1 MANGNHDPNDNSK
14 LDPQA
19 VSSAICN
26 SEDLGPFIRRAFA
39 SGKPETLLQSLRHF
53 SRTKESEIEDV
64 CKSHYQDFIR
74 AVDDLRSL
82 LSEVDSLKS
91 SLHDSNS
98 MLQSVAGPLLST
110 LDAYVESQSQ
120 SRNLAHALSSAR
132 LCVQLFD
139 LCRRANTHL
148 EEDHLYL
155 ALKCVDAIEKGG
167 FLYSAPSPAIC
178 RMLEATIPEIRSHA
192 KRRIDREFG
201 DWLVGIRVVSRNLGQ
216 IAIGRA
222 SSARQRDE
230 DLRIKQRQ
238 VEEQSRN
245 SFRSTASVSDDSSSV
260 IYTLHDEDEDDIT
273 AVADLDGGNGSGAEC
288 GLGFDLTPLYK
299 AYHVHR
305 TLGLQDRFKKYYFE
319 NRKLQLTSD
328 FQVSTMTPFLE
339 SHQNFFAQIAGFF
352 IVEDRIFRTGG
363 GLISKFE
370 VDSLWDAAVLKMV
383 SVIEDQFSRM
393 QIAHNLL
400 MIKDYVSLLGVTL
413 RRYGYSVESLL
424 DVLSKHRDKYHD
436 LLLADCRTKILEALS
451 VDIKFEQMFMK
462 KEYEYSMNVLAF
474 QLQSTESPPAYPFVA
489 PFSSLVPDCCRIVRS
504 FVEDSFNFMSYSGQL
519 EFYDIVKKYLDRL
532 LSEVLDGAL
541 LILVESSIQGVAAA
555 IQVSANMV
563 AFEKACVFFFRHTAQ
578 LCGIPFRMTER
589 GPRDFPLKRSRDA
602 AEAKLVRFMI
612 GKIDD
617 FMVQT
622 ENISWMVETVY
633 QNGNEYANE
642 VILYLE
648 ALFSTAQELLPSQV
662 LRRITLGV
670 ILHISEKIVGLFL
683 DDNVRRF
690 NDNAVVG
697 IDADLKLFE
706 SFVDKLAQ
714 VHATEDELDA
724 NELKLGLLEARQMV
738 NLLMSNNPENYMNPV
753 IRAKNYSKLDHKKV
767 VMVMEKFN
775 NSSDRK
781 FTLRTARQNPK
792 KKSLDALIKK
802 LKDVS

>member
-1 MANGNHDPNDNSK
+1 
-14 LDPQA
+14 
-19 VSSAICN
+19 
-26 SEDLGPFIRRAFA
+26 
-39 SGKPETLLQSLRHF
+39 
-53 SRTKESEIEDV
+53 
-64 CKSHYQDFIR
+64 
-74 AVDDLRSL
+74 
-82 LSEVDSLKS
+82 
-91 SLHDSNS
+91 
-98 MLQSVAGPLLST
+98 
-110 LDAYVESQSQ
+110 
-120 SRNLAHALSSAR
+120 
-132 LCVQLFD
+132 
-139 LCRRANTHL
+139 
-148 EEDHLYL
+148 
-155 ALKCVDAIEKGG
+155 
-167 FLYSAPSPAIC
+167 
-178 RMLEATIPEIRSHA
+178 
-192 KRRIDREFG
+192 
-201 DWLVGIRVVSRNLGQ
+201 
-216 IAIGRA
+216 
-222 SSARQRDE
+222 
-230 DLRIKQRQ
+230 
-238 VEEQSRN
+238 
-245 SFRSTASVSDDSSSV
+245 VSDDSSSV

-299 AYHVHR
+299 AHHVHR

-578 LCGIPFRMTER
+578 LCGIPSRMTEQ
-589 GPRDFPLKRSRDA
+589 
-602 AEAKLVRFMI
+602 I
-612 GKIDD
+612 G
-617 FMVQT
+617 
-622 ENISWMVETVY
+622 
-633 QNGNEYANE
+633 
-642 VILYLE
+642 
-648 ALFSTAQELLPSQV
+648 
-662 LRRITLGV
+662 
-670 ILHISEKIVGLFL
+670 
-683 DDNVRRF
+683 
-690 NDNAVVG
+690 
-697 IDADLKLFE
+697 
-706 SFVDKLAQ
+706 
-714 VHATEDELDA
+714 
-724 NELKLGLLEARQMV
+724 
-738 NLLMSNNPENYMNPV
+738 
-753 IRAKNYSKLDHKKV
+753 RAHV
-767 VMVMEKFN
+767 
-775 NSSDRK
+775 
-781 FTLRTARQNPK
+781 
-792 KKSLDALIKK
+792 
-802 LKDVS
+802 